1 MGNLHEETSNT
12 LTQVFG
18 LKKKKK
24 ETQDNKNSK
33 LWYSWYHCK
42 DSNSTCGI
50 CSPQASPR
58 F

>member
-24 ETQDNKNSK
+24 KKKETQDNKKS
-33 LWYSWYHCK
+33 
-42 DSNSTCGI
+42 
-50 CSPQASPR
+50 A